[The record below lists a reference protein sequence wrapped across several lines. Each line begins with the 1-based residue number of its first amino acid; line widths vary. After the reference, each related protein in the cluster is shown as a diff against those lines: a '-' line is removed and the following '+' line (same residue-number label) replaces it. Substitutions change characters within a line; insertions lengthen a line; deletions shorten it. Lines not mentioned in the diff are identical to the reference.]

1 LWEQLSPRHG
11 DGGLAGHPCPRQVES
26 REEPNFFQPFSGLS
40 KSRSLKEYRDYP
52 VQIHSKSRSCQ
63 EYLGCYRRQR
73 LRKNGEVYFKY
84 EPRVNLNKKRLPLK
98 EYDTPEEAALVH
110 DVAKYC
116 LGIKHGHFNF
126 TLEQDINLQQIPS
139 ELPPYKIVELVLKR
153 AKDIQQ
159 QKTYQKA
166 CSMPPSNVFDPP
178 NPSCDIQD
186 LEVFTKS
193 QDDPTNNYLSSP
205 YNQSLSIEGIII
217 FIDLQDGPTCNQN
230 LKDVLCIIW

>member
-1 LWEQLSPRHG
+1 
-11 DGGLAGHPCPRQVES
+11 
-26 REEPNFFQPFSGLS
+26 
-40 KSRSLKEYRDYP
+40 
-52 VQIHSKSRSCQ
+52 
-63 EYLGCYRRQR
+63 
-73 LRKNGEVYFKY
+73 
-84 EPRVNLNKKRLPLK
+84 
-98 EYDTPEEAALVH
+98 
-110 DVAKYC
+110 
-116 LGIKHGHFNF
+116 
-126 TLEQDINLQQIPS
+126 LEQDINLQQIPS

-153 AKDIQQ
+153 AKDIRQ

-186 LEVFTKS
+186 LEVFTES